1 MIEQFADIETILRG
15 GAAGVSLLL
24 AIALGAYGR
33 QSQTSLLA
41 ALFCISTSIYVLISG
56 AAMIPLPKPVLV
68 PLAVVAIW
76 GTVFFWWFGA
86 SLFDDNFRWRWWR
99 FAPLVLMPPF
109 FLGRIF
115 GLFDGVVASALLY
128 IHLLV
133 NALLFA
139 DVLRLAIVNAADDL
153 IDPRRRFRI
162 VISVVVA
169 VFGISIAIAEMTET
183 ARELPVWLVK
193 FQAAAI
199 FALNL
204 LFGAWLLTPRTSLFT
219 PEDVALGPVAAS
231 PEKSWAEQ
239 AQRVLPADR
248 PAYERLMA
256 LMGRGVYRE
265 EGLTVA
271 ALAKKVD
278 IPEHQLRKLINNAL
292 GFRNFSSFLNARRVE
307 DAKAALADPNNAR
320 KQVIQIALDLG
331 YGSIAPFNRAFKQAT
346 EQTPTEFRK
355 AVLGSAGNYD

>member
-1 MIEQFADIETILRG
+1 MTEQFADIETILRG

-24 AIALGAYGR
+24 AITLGAYGR
-33 QSQTSLLA
+33 RSQTSLLA
-41 ALFCISTSIYVLISG
+41 ALFCLSTSIYVLISG
-56 AAMIPLPKPVLV
+56 ATMIPLPKAVLV

-99 FAPLVLMPPF
+99 FAPLILMPPF

-115 GLFDGVVASALLY
+115 GLFDGIIASTLLY

-153 IDPRRRFRI
+153 VDPRRRFRI
-162 VISVVVA
+162 IISVVIA

-183 ARELPVWLVK
+183 TRELPDWLVK

-204 LFGAWLLTPRTSLFT
+204 LFGAWLLAPRTSLFL
-219 PEDVALGPVAAS
+219 PEIAGPPVTAP
-231 PEKSWAEQ
+231 PEQGWAEQ
-239 AQRVLPADR
+239 GRKVPPGDR

-256 LMGRGVYRE
+256 LMDDGVYRE
-265 EGLTVA
+265 ESLSVA
-271 ALAKKVD
+271 ALAEKVGV
-278 IPEHQLRKLINNAL
+278 PEHQLRKLINGAL
-292 GFRNFSSFLNARRVE
+292 RFRNFSSFLNARRIE
-307 DAKAALADPNNAR
+307 DAKAELADGDNAR
-320 KQVIQIALDLG
+320 KQILQIALDLG
-331 YGSIAPFNRAFKQAT
+331 YGSIAPFNRAFKMAT
-346 EQTPTEFRK
+346 GQTPTEFRK
-355 AVLGSAGNYD
+355 SALGPSAAEG

>member
-1 MIEQFADIETILRG
+1 MIEEFADIETILRG

-24 AIALGAYGR
+24 AITLGAYGQR
-33 QSQTSLLA
+33 SQTSLLA
-41 ALFCISTSIYVLISG
+41 ALFCVSTSIYVLISG
-56 AAMIPLPKPVLV
+56 AAMVPLPRPVLV
-68 PLAVVAIW
+68 PLAVLAIW

-109 FLGRIF
+109 FLGRVF
-115 GLFDGVVASALLY
+115 GLFDGVVASTLLY

-139 DVLRLAIVNAADDL
+139 DVLRLAISNAADDL
-153 IDPRRRFRI
+153 VDPRRRFRV

-183 ARELPVWLVK
+183 TRELPDWIVT

-204 LFGAWLLTPRTSLFT
+204 LFGAWLLSPRTSLFL
-219 PEDVALGPVAAS
+219 PETAGAPILARSEHGWTEQGPQV
-231 PEKSWAEQ
+231 P
-239 AQRVLPADR
+239 PGDR

-256 LMGRGVYRE
+256 LMDDGVYRE
-265 EGLTVA
+265 EGLSVA
-271 ALAKKVD
+271 SLAEKVGV
-278 IPEHQLRKLINNAL
+278 PEHQLRKLINGAL
-292 GFRNFSSFLNARRVE
+292 GFRNFSSFLNARRIE
-307 DAKAALADPNNAR
+307 DAKVELADGDNAR
-320 KQVIQIALDLG
+320 KQILQIALDLG
-331 YGSIAPFNRAFKQAT
+331 YGSIAPFNRAFKLAT
-346 EQTPTEFRK
+346 GQTPTEYRK
-355 AVLGSAGNYD
+355 SALGPGAAEG